1 MSLMPKSQRDQGMVA
16 VGIVALAL
24 SVAYYMY
31 GYTPKAAELTTME
44 EHVETLM
51 QRYKQELPV
60 ETLAKAN
67 DRAKAEMAK
76 GSANELRAQ
85 AKQYADN
92 LDLMRQL
99 VPTGNEVPA
108 LLEQVSTAARR
119 VGLDIGAVE
128 PEPVIPGDE
137 FDTYRY
143 KITIV
148 GGYHDLGQFLTNVGS
163 LTRIIAPVNLKLT
176 PASGEQAK
184 RHARAGDAA
193 LQSDFEMQTY
203 VAKASSV
210 KTADGPQK
218 GGPRT

>member
-1 MSLMPKSQRDQGMVA
+1 MDLMPKTQRDQGMVA
-16 VGIVALAL
+16 VGIVTLAL

-31 GYTPKAAELTTME
+31 GYTPKAAELTKIN
-44 EHVETLM
+44 EHVEA
-51 QRYKQELPV
+51 
-60 ETLAKAN
+60 LAKAN
-67 DRAKAEMAK
+67 NRAKAEMAK

-92 LDLMRQL
+92 LDLLRQL

-128 PEPVIPGDE
+128 PAPVIPGEE

-148 GGYHDLGQFLTNVGS
+148 GGYHELGQFLTNVGS
-163 LTRIIAPVNLKLT
+163 LTRIIAPVNLRLQ
-176 PASGEQAK
+176 PATGEQAK
-184 RHARAGDAA
+184 RHARHGAA
-193 LQSDFEMQTY
+193 PLQSDFEMQTY
-203 VAKASSV
+203 VAKAAIARP
-210 KTADGPQK
+210 TGGPQK
-218 GGPRT
+218 GGSKS

>member
-44 EHVETLM
+44 EH
-51 QRYKQELPV
+51 V

-176 PASGEQAK
+176 PASGDQAK

-203 VAKASSV
+203 VAKASAV
-210 KTADGPQK
+210 NTAGGPQK